1 MLFSVSAVAAQVFS
15 AETAEES
22 CRRVGVSACR
32 RIGVWGHAEY
42 VSPEVDGSKA

>member
-22 CRRVGVSACR
+22 YRRIGVVGGTCRRVGGSAYR
-32 RIGVWGHAEY
+32 RF
-42 VSPEVDGSKA
+42 KR